1 MMMLR
6 FTTMTILFVS
16 FTILACS
23 KKTNPGGNTGG
34 TTNPPVVIPVT
45 PLISLPQGWK
55 ISTAYGSNFP
65 SGIQVLSFDTLYT
78 GKKVKAFCVA
88 YDSKNTQIEF
98 KPVMSA
104 TAKKPSEFFAQET
117 GIVYACINGGFFG
130 GNQSYSLVKYNNSVA
145 APNIKVLNRLYNGVS
160 TAYYPTRAAFGI
172 TSTGAPSV
180 AWVYSIGTGNNTIYS
195 YPSASPNAEGAAPQP
210 VPDENFPAGG
220 ATWNTVSA
228 IGGSPML
235 LKAGNLS
242 ITDVQEMIS
251 INNTTS
257 RARSAIGYTA
267 GGIVLILAVEGNN
280 TAGGYDGMNLNELA
294 NFMKDLG
301 CTDAVNIDGGGSTSM
316 VIGNQLT
323 VRPSDGTERAV
334 VSAVVI
340 KRK

>member
-1 MMMLR
+1 MLR
-6 FTTMTILFVS
+6 LKKAAIFFLAIST
-16 FTILACS
+16 LACS
-23 KKTNPGGNTGG
+23 KKTSPGGNTGG

-55 ISTAYGSNFP
+55 ISTTYGTNFP
-65 SGIQVLSFDTLYT
+65 AGIQVLAFDTLYN

-88 YDSKNTQIEF
+88 YDSKNTSIEF

-104 TAKKPSEFFAQET
+104 TAKKPSEFYAQEA

-145 APNIKVLNRLYNGVS
+145 APNIKVLNRVYNGVS
-160 TAYYPTRAAFGI
+160 TAYYPTRAAFGVS
-172 TSTGAPSV
+172 TTGAPSV
-180 AWVYSIGTGNNTIYS
+180 AWVYNIGTGNNSIYS
-195 YPSASPNAEGAAPQP
+195 YPAASPNAEGSAPQP

-220 ATWNTVSA
+220 TVWNTVSA

-235 LKAGNLS
+235 LKSGNLS
-242 ITDVQEMIS
+242 ITDVQEMIN

-280 TAGGYDGMNLNELA
+280 TAAGYDGMNLSELG
-294 NFMKDLG
+294 NFMKNLG
-301 CTDAVNIDGGGSTSM
+301 CTDAINIDGGGSTSM

-323 VRPSDGTERAV
+323 VRPSDGVEREV